1 MPPCIVPPC
10 DVILIVIWY
19 INTIVVQYNIQQVML
34 NVVVAARRRILP
46 SLLITPPPAMLAR
59 CTNSFVL
66 LRSVSSS
73 SSTTSPAIFERRRS
87 KGNANATTTAEITMI
102 RENKKRVT
110 STHDASSNGGGGGVR
125 LSALLSRHLGLS
137 RRQAERMVLTE
148 RVTLFGKV
156 VTLPSFELQHSS
168 ANNYTNNTH
177 AMKVDGKLI
186 TGIDDTIQLINK
198 EEILRRGSVG
208 PELTT
213 AAATTNADEATT
225 STSAIR
231 NAGVES
237 EQPNIRIWLANKLSG
252 ELVTEDDP
260 VGRPSLLE
268 RLSRGGVGK
277 SNNNNNKKQQSQSSP
292 IHLKPVGRLDMMT
305 EGLIIITND
314 GRYARELEL
323 PNNLFHRTYRARV
336 HGRLTEG
343 KLRAMRNG
351 VTVRVDDAA
360 STNNSN
366 DTSLKVGKSGSGSS
380 RKSGI
385 DKPSGEVVQTGRLMR
400 YKGIKVAIERKN
412 LNSSSRGRSG
422 SDSGGGRGTNT
433 WLRITCTEGKNRQLR
448 RILESMGLDVTRLI
462 RISYGDYD
470 LNTIPPGMA
479 IEVPYKQLAEMK
491 KKGPLFANSD
501 GKRRMKKKTESDTD
515 EDVSSSKVEWINYS

>member
-1 MPPCIVPPC
+1 
-10 DVILIVIWY
+10 
-19 INTIVVQYNIQQVML
+19 
-34 NVVVAARRRILP
+34 
-46 SLLITPPPAMLAR
+46 MLAR
-59 CTNSFVL
+59 YTNSFV
-66 LRSVSSS
+66 RSVSSA
-73 SSTTSPAIFERRRS
+73 STTPAIVERRRS
-87 KGNANATTTAEITMI
+87 TGNAKAITTAEMAMI
-102 RENKKRVT
+102 RENKKRAT
-110 STHDASSNGGGGGVR
+110 STNDAGGSSGGVR

-156 VTLPSFELQHSS
+156 VTLPSLELQHSS
-168 ANNYTNNTH
+168 ADDYTNNTH
-177 AMKVDGKLI
+177 AIKVDGKLI
-186 TGIDDTIQLINK
+186 TGIDNTIQSIQK
-198 EEILRRGSVG
+198 EELSRRGVVS
-208 PELTT
+208 PELMTTTTTTTT
-213 AAATTNADEATT
+213 ATNAGEKAITA
-225 STSAIR
+225 TSAIR

-277 SNNNNNKKQQSQSSP
+277 SFNTKSKQSQSQP

-323 PNNLFHRTYRARV
+323 PSNLFHRTYRARV

-351 VTVRVDDAA
+351 VTVRVGDDAPT
-360 STNNSN
+360 STATN
-366 DTSLKVGKSGSGSS
+366 DTSLKGGKSGSGGS

-385 DKPSGEVVQTGRLMR
+385 DKLGGEVVQTGRLMR

-412 LNSSSRGRSG
+412 LNSSSRGRG
-422 SDSGGGRGTNT
+422 DSGGRGTNT

-479 IEVPYKQLAEMK
+479 IEVPYKQLDEMK
-491 KKGPLFANSD
+491 KKGPMF
-501 GKRRMKKKTESDTD
+501 GKRRMEKKKTESGT
-515 EDVSSSKVEWINYS
+515 EEGASSSKVEWINYS

>member
-1 MPPCIVPPC
+1 MIV
-10 DVILIVIWY
+10 
-19 INTIVVQYNIQQVML
+19 MGM
-34 NVVVAARRRILP
+34 AARRRILP
-46 SLLITPPPAMLAR
+46 SVVITTPPAMLVR
-59 CTNSFVL
+59 YTDSFGL
-66 LRSVSSS
+66 LRSVST
-73 SSTTSPAIFERRRS
+73 SSTTTPPIVERRRS
-87 KGNANATTTAEITMI
+87 SNGNAKAITTAEMAMI

-110 STHDASSNGGGGGVR
+110 STDDASSISSGGGVR

-168 ANNYTNNTH
+168 TKNYTNNTH
-177 AMKVDGKLI
+177 AIKVDGKLI
-186 TGIDDTIQLINK
+186 TGIDNTIQLIHK
-198 EEILRRGSVG
+198 EELLRRGVVTPAASTISTADAD
-208 PELTT
+208 ETASTT
-213 AAATTNADEATT
+213 ATTRNVVK
-225 STSAIR
+225 SSSA
-231 NAGVES
+231 S
-237 EQPNIRIWLANKLSG
+237 DEQPNIRIWLANKLSG

-277 SNNNNNKKQQSQSSP
+277 PSSNNKKQQQSP

-323 PNNLFHRTYRARV
+323 PTNLFHRTYRARV

-351 VTVRVDDAA
+351 VTVRVDDATSA
-360 STNNSN
+360 TNN
-366 DTSLKVGKSGSGSS
+366 DTNLKGGKSGSGGS

-479 IEVPYKQLAEMK
+479 IEVPYKRLDEMK
-491 KKGPLFANSD
+491 KKGPLFVKNSD
-501 GKRRMKKKTESDTD
+501 GKRRIRKKIESGTD

>member
-1 MPPCIVPPC
+1 
-10 DVILIVIWY
+10 
-19 INTIVVQYNIQQVML
+19 
-34 NVVVAARRRILP
+34 
-46 SLLITPPPAMLAR
+46 
-59 CTNSFVL
+59 
-66 LRSVSSS
+66 
-73 SSTTSPAIFERRRS
+73 
-87 KGNANATTTAEITMI
+87 
-102 RENKKRVT
+102 
-110 STHDASSNGGGGGVR
+110 
-125 LSALLSRHLGLS
+125 
-137 RRQAERMVLTE
+137 MVLTE

-168 ANNYTNNTH
+168 TNNYTNNTH
-177 AMKVDGKLI
+177 AIKVDGKLI
-186 TGIDDTIQLINK
+186 TGIDNTIQLIHK
-198 EEILRRGSVG
+198 EELLRRGVVT
-208 PELTT
+208 P
-213 AAATTNADEATT
+213 AASTIISTTNADETT
-225 STSAIR
+225 STTATTR
-231 NAGVES
+231 NVVES
-237 EQPNIRIWLANKLSG
+237 SSASNEQPNIRIWLANKLSG

-277 SNNNNNKKQQSQSSP
+277 LLSSNNNNKKQQSQSSPP

-323 PNNLFHRTYRARV
+323 PTNLFHRTYRARV

-351 VTVRVDDAA
+351 VTVRVDDATSA
-360 STNNSN
+360 TNN
-366 DTSLKVGKSGSGSS
+366 DTNLKGGKSGSSSSSSS

-385 DKPSGEVVQTGRLMR
+385 DKQSGEVVQTGRLMR

-412 LNSSSRGRSG
+412 LGRGGDSG
-422 SDSGGGRGTNT
+422 GGGRGTNT

-479 IEVPYKQLAEMK
+479 IEVPYKRLDEMK
-491 KKGPLFANSD
+491 KKGPLFVKNSD
-501 GKRRMKKKTESDTD
+501 GKRRIRKKIESGTD

>member
-1 MPPCIVPPC
+1 
-10 DVILIVIWY
+10 
-19 INTIVVQYNIQQVML
+19 
-34 NVVVAARRRILP
+34 
-46 SLLITPPPAMLAR
+46 MLAR
-59 CTNSFVL
+59 YTNSFV
-66 LRSVSSS
+66 RSVSSA
-73 SSTTSPAIFERRRS
+73 STTPAIVERRRS
-87 KGNANATTTAEITMI
+87 TGNAKAITTAEMAMI

-110 STHDASSNGGGGGVR
+110 STNDAGGSSGGGGGVR

-156 VTLPSFELQHSS
+156 VTLPSLEVRHGS
-168 ANNYTNNTH
+168 ADDYTNNTH
-177 AMKVDGKLI
+177 AIKVDGKLI
-186 TGIDDTIQLINK
+186 TGIDNTIQSIQK
-198 EEILRRGSVG
+198 EELSRRGVVS
-208 PELTT
+208 PELMTTTTTT
-213 AAATTNADEATT
+213 ATNAGEKAITA
-225 STSAIR
+225 TSAIR

-277 SNNNNNKKQQSQSSP
+277 SFNTKSKQSQSQP

-323 PNNLFHRTYRARV
+323 PSNLFHRTYRARV

-351 VTVRVDDAA
+351 VTVRVGDDAPT
-360 STNNSN
+360 STTTNV
-366 DTSLKVGKSGSGSS
+366 TSLKGGKSGSGGS

-385 DKPSGEVVQTGRLMR
+385 DKLGGEVVQTGRLMR

-412 LNSSSRGRSG
+412 LNSSSRGRG
-422 SDSGGGRGTNT
+422 DSGGRGTNT

-479 IEVPYKQLAEMK
+479 IEVPYKQLDEMK
-491 KKGPLFANSD
+491 KKGPMF
-501 GKRRMKKKTESDTD
+501 GKRRMEKKKTESGTD
-515 EDVSSSKVEWINYS
+515 ECASSSKVEWINYS

>member
-1 MPPCIVPPC
+1 M
-10 DVILIVIWY
+10 
-19 INTIVVQYNIQQVML
+19 
-34 NVVVAARRRILP
+34 VAARRRILP
-46 SLLITPPPAMLAR
+46 SVVTTPPPATLAR
-59 CTNSFVL
+59 YTNSFVL
-66 LRSVSSS
+66 LRSVSSV
-73 SSTTSPAIFERRRS
+73 STTPAIVERRRS
-87 KGNANATTTAEITMI
+87 AGNAKAITTAEMAMI

-110 STHDASSNGGGGGVR
+110 STDDAGGSSGGGGVR

-156 VTLPSFELQHSS
+156 VTLPSLEVRHS
-168 ANNYTNNTH
+168 ADDYTNNTH
-177 AMKVDGKLI
+177 AIKVDGKLI
-186 TGIDDTIQLINK
+186 TGIDNTIQLIHK
-198 EEILRRGSVG
+198 EELSRRGVVS
-208 PELTT
+208 PELMTTTTTTTTT
-213 AAATTNADEATT
+213 ATNAGERAITA
-225 STSAIR
+225 TSAIR
-231 NAGVES
+231 NAVVES

-277 SNNNNNKKQQSQSSP
+277 SFNTKSNKQSQSQP

-323 PNNLFHRTYRARV
+323 PSNLFHRTYRARV

-351 VTVRVDDAA
+351 VTVRVGDDAPTYTA
-360 STNNSN
+360 TN
-366 DTSLKVGKSGSGSS
+366 DTSLKGGKSGSGGS

-385 DKPSGEVVQTGRLMR
+385 DKLGGEVVQTGRLMR

-412 LNSSSRGRSG
+412 LNSSSRGRG
-422 SDSGGGRGTNT
+422 DSGGRGTNT

-479 IEVPYKQLAEMK
+479 IEVPYKQLDEMK
-491 KKGPLFANSD
+491 KKGPMF
-501 GKRRMKKKTESDTD
+501 GKRRMEKKKTESGT
-515 EDVSSSKVEWINYS
+515 EEGASSSKVEWINYS

>member
-1 MPPCIVPPC
+1 M
-10 DVILIVIWY
+10 
-19 INTIVVQYNIQQVML
+19 
-34 NVVVAARRRILP
+34 
-46 SLLITPPPAMLAR
+46 
-59 CTNSFVL
+59 
-66 LRSVSSS
+66 
-73 SSTTSPAIFERRRS
+73 
-87 KGNANATTTAEITMI
+87 TMI
-102 RENKKRVT
+102 RENTKRVT
-110 STHDASSNGGGGGVR
+110 STDDISSISGGGGVR
-125 LSALLSRHLGLS
+125 LSALLSKHLGLS

-168 ANNYTNNTH
+168 TNNYTNNTH
-177 AMKVDGKLI
+177 AIKVDGKLI
-186 TGIDDTIQLINK
+186 TGIDNTIQLIHK
-198 EEILRRGSVG
+198 EDLLRRGVVT
-208 PELTT
+208 PAVTT
-213 AAATTNADEATT
+213 TTSTTNADETASTTATT
-225 STSAIR
+225 R
-231 NAGVES
+231 NIVES
-237 EQPNIRIWLANKLSG
+237 SSSASDEHPNIRIWLANKLSG

-277 SNNNNNKKQQSQSSP
+277 PSNNNNNKKQQQSSP

-323 PNNLFHRTYRARV
+323 PANLFHRTYRARV

-351 VTVRVDDAA
+351 VTVRVDDTTSAA
-360 STNNSN
+360 NN
-366 DTSLKVGKSGSGSS
+366 DTNLKGGKSGSGSS

-412 LNSSSRGRSG
+412 LNNSSRGRSG

-479 IEVPYKQLAEMK
+479 IEVPYKRLDEMK
-491 KKGPLFANSD
+491 KKGPLFVKNSD
-501 GKRRMKKKTESDTD
+501 GKRRIRKKTESDTD